1 MSKKNIYQKLHSA
14 CIEAGGV
21 KKADKVAGMKF
32 NPLLH
37 DAVQEVATQALL
49 DNGLYVTCNYLNRN
63 CTRPKNGN
71 GYFVL

>member
-37 DAVQEVATQALL
+37 DAVQEVLKQELKMRMVMKPNLL
-49 DNGLYVTCNYLNRN
+49 NKILWRN
-63 CTRPKNGN
+63 LQSLHTWMN
-71 GYFVL
+71 L